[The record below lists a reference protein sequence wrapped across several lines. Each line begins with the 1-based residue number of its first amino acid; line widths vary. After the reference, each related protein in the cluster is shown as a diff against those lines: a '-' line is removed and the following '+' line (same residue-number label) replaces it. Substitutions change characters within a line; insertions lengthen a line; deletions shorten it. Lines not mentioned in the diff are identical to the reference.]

1 MAITCF
7 SCRECPWSCNGSDD
21 ATLQRPLHHHGKA
34 QLSIR
39 WVLKSHFPRVNTF
52 YYFNCTHKVWT
63 TMNDMCLIWDL
74 LHCQSP
80 INLFLKSL
88 ISILTI
94 SSREWRSLEVYTS
107 VVCIFCTKIRIVPDL
122 WNSRSIVVTEPVECL
137 LRNISF

>member
-39 WVLKSHFPRVNTF
+39 WVLKSHFP
-52 YYFNCTHKVWT
+52 THKVWT
-63 TMNDMCLIWDL
+63 KMNDMCFIWDL

-80 INLFLKSL
+80 SNLFLKSL
-88 ISILTI
+88 VFILTI
-94 SSREWRSLEVYTS
+94 CSTEWRSLEVYTS
-107 VVCIFCTKIRIVPDL
+107 IVCIFCTKIRLVPEI